1 MAKILLY
8 NLESEK
14 GDIIRELCKMES
26 LDFRDVRSSEH
37 SKRIKEIINDVV
49 SDSEAAEKMFT
60 DEMMVFVDVEDKR
73 LYDFL
78 KSMRERKIAPVELK
92 AMVTEYNINWT
103 SKELRDELIKEN
115 MAMKEYMKKKKK

>member
-26 LDFRDVRSSEH
+26 LDFRNVRGSEH

-49 SDSEAAEKMFT
+49 SDSEAAEKMFA

-92 AMVTEYNINWT
+92 AMVTEYNMNWT

-115 MAMKEYMKKKKK
+115 KAMKEYMKKKKK

>member
-14 GDIIRELCKMES
+14 GDVIRELCKIES
-26 LDFRDVRSSEH
+26 IDFKNVGAAGH
-37 SKRIKEIINDVV
+37 SKKLREIIDNNIDNDEI
-49 SDSEAAEKMFT
+49 SKKIFQ

-73 LYDFL
+73 LYEFL
-78 KSMRERKIAPVELK
+78 KSMRERKISPVQLK
-92 AMVTEYNINWT
+92 AMATEYNINWT

-115 MAMKEYMKKKKK
+115 EAMKEYMKKKNK

>member
-1 MAKILLY
+1 
-8 NLESEK
+8 
-14 GDIIRELCKMES
+14 
-26 LDFRDVRSSEH
+26 
-37 SKRIKEIINDVV
+37 
-49 SDSEAAEKMFT
+49 
-60 DEMMVFVDVEDKR
+60 MMVFVDVEDKR

-115 MAMKEYMKKKKK
+115 KAMKEYMKKKKK

>member
-26 LDFRDVRSSEH
+26 LDFRDVRGSEH

-49 SDSEAAEKMFT
+49 SDSEAAEKMFA

-115 MAMKEYMKKKKK
+115 KAMKEYMKKKKK

>member
-26 LDFRDVRSSEH
+26 LDFRDVRGSEH
-37 SKRIKEIINDVV
+37 SKRIKEIINGVV
-49 SDSEAAEKMFT
+49 SDSEAAEKMFA

>member
-26 LDFRDVRSSEH
+26 LDFRDVRGSEH

-49 SDSEAAEKMFT
+49 SDSEAAEKMFA

>member
-26 LDFRDVRSSEH
+26 LDFRDVRASEH

-49 SDSEAAEKMFT
+49 SDSEAAEKMFA

-92 AMVTEYNINWT
+92 AMVTEYNMNWT

-115 MAMKEYMKKKKK
+115 KAMKEYMKKKKK

>member
-26 LDFRDVRSSEH
+26 LDFRDVRGSEH

-49 SDSEAAEKMFT
+49 SDSEAAEKMFA

-92 AMVTEYNINWT
+92 AMVTEYNMNWT

-115 MAMKEYMKKKKK
+115 KAMKEYMKKKKK